1 MPRTDVHPRGGRGLG
16 GERVEG
22 RRAVL
27 ECFRAGRRR
36 VRRVI
41 VEAGREPEAIIEAA
55 ARAGVPVELLPPER
69 FERVARTEVH
79 QGVLADCDPVVDV
92 GLDGLAD
99 GSLLVVVDHLEDP
112 HNLGAVLRSA
122 AAFGADG
129 VVLPRYRSVP
139 LTPTVTKVAAGGVE
153 WLRFA
158 LVSSIPA
165 ALRRLRARGVWS
177 VGLDA
182 DAATSVFS
190 LTLATERLALV
201 VGAEGRGLA
210 PLVRR
215 GVDVTAAIPL
225 AATVAS
231 LNASVAASIAL
242 AAIVDARTRA

>member
-1 MPRTDVHPRGGRGLG
+1 M
-16 GERVEG
+16 
-22 RRAVL
+22 L
-27 ECFRAGRRR
+27 ECFRARRRR
-36 VRRVI
+36 VRRVF
-41 VEAGREPEAIIEAA
+41 VEAGRESEAILEVAG
-55 ARAGVPVELLPPER
+55 RAGVRVDVLPRER
-69 FERVARTEVH
+69 FDRVARTAVH
-79 QGVLADCDPVVDV
+79 QGVVADCDPVVDV
-92 GLDGLAD
+92 GLEGLVD

-139 LTPTVTKVAAGGVE
+139 LTPAVTKVAAGGVE

-158 LVSSIPA
+158 TVSSIPA
-165 ALRRLRARGVWS
+165 ALRRLGDRGVWS

-182 DAATSVFS
+182 DATTSIFS
-190 LTLATERLALV
+190 LTLATERIALV

-215 GVDVTAAIPL
+215 AVDVTAAIPM

-242 AAIVDARTRA
+242 AAIVDARTRARG